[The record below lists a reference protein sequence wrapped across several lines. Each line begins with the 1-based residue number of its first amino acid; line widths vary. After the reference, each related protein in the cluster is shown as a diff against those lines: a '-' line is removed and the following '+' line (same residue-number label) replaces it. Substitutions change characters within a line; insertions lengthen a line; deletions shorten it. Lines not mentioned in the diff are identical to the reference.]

1 MVRTVVVVRAVVVLK
16 LLTGLF
22 LSLAPGSRAWME
34 FLGAGA
40 TFGRLGAGATL
51 GRLGDVVLEE
61 EQRPGKAEEQ
71 EVEGGQAE
79 QAGPA
84 SYIWPRM

>member
-1 MVRTVVVVRAVVVLK
+1 MLAVVVDRAVVVVRAVVVLK
-16 LLTGLF
+16 LLTGFL

-40 TFGRLGAGATL
+40 TL
-51 GRLGDVVLEE
+51 GRLGEVVLEEE

-71 EVEGGQAE
+71 VVEGGQAE

>member
-16 LLTGLF
+16 LLTGLL
-22 LSLAPGSRAWME
+22 LSLAPGSRAWIE
-34 FLGAGA
+34 FLGA
-40 TFGRLGAGATL
+40 GAGATL
-51 GRLGDVVLEE
+51 GRLGEVVLEE
-61 EQRPGKAEEQ
+61 EQRPGKVEEQ